1 MKFVSYH
8 AIDAH
13 KLLGA
18 LGPRWQLHVGDDGA
32 VLHHTQVVTVGV
44 DEHLGKVEE
53 LWDQFLQG
61 SRTQSRGETC
71 TLTFNLF
78 LFISQCKRLIKSN
91 LWESNAERR
100 HRPLTPARQ
109 LM

>member
-32 VLHHTQVVTVGV
+32 VLHHPQVVTVGV

-61 SRTQSRGETC
+61 SRTRGHAVKPA
-71 TLTFNLF
+71 LSHSTFFF
-78 LFISQCKRLIKSN
+78 LFH
-91 LWESNAERR
+91 NAKD
-100 HRPLTPARQ
+100 
-109 LM
+109 

>member
-32 VLHHTQVVTVGV
+32 VLHHPQVVTVGV

-61 SRTQSRGETC
+61 SRTQSRGE
-71 TLTFNLF
+71 NLHSHIQPF
-78 LFISQCKRLIKSN
+78 SFYFTMQKTDKIKFMGKQKDDTG
-91 LWESNAERR
+91 
-100 HRPLTPARQ
+100 H
-109 LM
+109 